1 MEIIEGVIIFSA
13 VCIMLGVGVSIISSM
28 ATEAVV
34 EVSEHKYTPDTKV
47 PLGYPETRL
56 QLKNRTYVDCDL
68 QRASDS
74 IMEAHCTGGYEIS
87 GINMNTTEE
96 YYERPD
102 FGFWYNQNTLTIDTA
117 CKHTYK
123 GGILTIRLNGA
134 ESNTPGFVYI
144 NELKRGDSSL
154 AWNKPRILTTDCPEI
169 ENKIQNQININK
181 EVRAS
186 YAILT
191 IIVVVIAAVIVLS
204 VIRSFDLI

>member
-1 MEIIEGVIIFSA
+1 MDIVPGVIIFI
-13 VCIMLGVGVSIISSM
+13 VVVILLGVGASILAQFEKEELAEI
-28 ATEAVV
+28 
-34 EVSEHKYTPDTKV
+34 SEHKYTADTKV

-102 FGFWYNQNTLTIDTA
+102 FGYWYNQNTVTIDTA

-134 ESNTPGFVYI
+134 ESNTPGFMYI

-154 AWNKPRILTTDCPEI
+154 AWNKPPNLNNRLPGNRIKDRKC
-169 ENKIQNQININK
+169 NRHRQSSKI
-181 EVRAS
+181 
-186 YAILT
+186 
-191 IIVVVIAAVIVLS
+191 
-204 VIRSFDLI
+204 